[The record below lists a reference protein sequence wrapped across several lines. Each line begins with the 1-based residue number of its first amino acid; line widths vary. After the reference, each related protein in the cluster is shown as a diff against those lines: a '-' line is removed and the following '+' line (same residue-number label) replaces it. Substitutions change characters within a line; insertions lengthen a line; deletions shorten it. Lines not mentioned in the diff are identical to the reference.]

1 LKCNGT
7 REVCIK
13 TLHGRFEF
21 RVQRLGAGE
30 QATTWLEQSD
40 CVLPGNVSRRLG
52 EFSAYYANR
61 LSYEEVEGLIER
73 VTGEKL
79 LTDQT
84 IQRQVVAQAVAVSRQ
99 WAEETKE
106 TKGLETASEV
116 DWYDRQA
123 AEVLVLSDAIQVKQQ
138 KPTRKR
144 SGQEAALEKK
154 RETVRVNTDVWLVER
169 AGGGFQYL
177 TAGISESGDEV
188 VKVEDRVK
196 QTLRAEYGLRSGP
209 LPVVAITDGARAI
222 RCQLETIFGHP
233 VPVILDWYHLEK
245 KARELM
251 SMVAR
256 TKTEK
261 GLHVSELMKLLWRG
275 RAEEALTYLRTQVE
289 IKSEKWLLALSTY
302 VEKHQGEI
310 IDYGRRGRAGK
321 PIGSGR
327 MEKGVDQVIGA
338 RQKSKGMSW
347 SPTGSKAL
355 GILKVI
361 ELNGQWEGLWFPE
374 KAAA

>member
-1 LKCNGT
+1 
-7 REVCIK
+7 
-13 TLHGRFEF
+13 LHGRFEF

-30 QATTWLEQSD
+30 QATTWLEQSGQ
-40 CVLPGNVSRRLG
+40 VMPGNVSRRLG

-61 LSYEEVEGLIER
+61 LSYEEVEGLVER
-73 VTGEKL
+73 VTGERL

-84 IQRQVVAQAVAVSRQ
+84 VQRQVVAQAVAVSRQ

-106 TKGLETASEV
+106 TEGLETASGV

-138 KPTRKR
+138 KPTRQR
-144 SGQEAALEKK
+144 AGQETAIEKR

-169 AGGGFQYL
+169 ADGGFQYL
-177 TAGISESGDEV
+177 TAGIGESGDEV

-196 QTLRAEYGLRSGP
+196 QTLRAEYGLRTGP

-222 RCQLETIFGHP
+222 RCQLETIFGHR
-233 VPVILDWYHLEK
+233 VPVILDWYHLK
-245 KARELM
+245 KKVRELM
-251 SMVAR
+251 SMVAP

-261 GLHVSELMKLLWRG
+261 ELHVSELMKLLWRG

-289 IKSEKWLLALSTY
+289 TKSVKWLSALSTY

-361 ELNGQWEGLWFPE
+361 ELNGQWERLWFPE
-374 KAAA
+374 KAAG